1 MGMFETFSK
10 RQRKRERAGEPD
22 TYQYEALPEAFRVQ
36 VIHIWKTAIGP
47 FDEPGPYSTRPIPAS
62 NSYWSYVHNT
72 LAREKGVFTLGRSGR
87 DPFVRCQ
94 EYLLGADT
102 NGALDIIELTFRLID
117 RVVRNLE
124 PYVRDVSG
132 ITQDPDD
139 AIQELNHRFQE
150 HGIGY
155 QYGNGELI
163 RIDSQY
169 LHAEAVKPAIS
180 LLQEAGFRGPS
191 DEFLE
196 AHDHYRKGKHKEAI
210 AGALKAFE
218 SAMKAICDAR
228 KWPYSAN
235 ATAKPLIDVLLKNG
249 LIPTYLE
256 SHFAGLRAAMESG
269 LPTVRDK
276 TSSAHGQGAEP
287 VTIPGHMA
295 AYALH
300 LAAAN
305 IVFLVAAHKAIK

>member
-1 MGMFETFSK
+1 MGVFETFSK

-22 TYQYEALPEAFRVQ
+22 TYQYESLPQAFRVQ
-36 VIHIWKTAIGP
+36 VIHIWKTAIG
-47 FDEPGPYSTRPIPAS
+47 ESGSAKAHYWPYI
-62 NSYWSYVHNT
+62 HDT
-72 LAREKGVFTLGRSGR
+72 LARERGVFTLAGER
-87 DPFVRCQ
+87 DDHLRCMKF
-94 EYLLGADT
+94 LLETDT
-102 NGALDIIELTFRLID
+102 NGALDIIELSFLLID
-117 RVVRNLE
+117 RK
-124 PYVRDVSG
+124 VRDLDWLQRQELN
-132 ITQDPDD
+132 ITQSPDD

-155 QYGNGELI
+155 QYVSGEII

-169 LHAEAVKPAIS
+169 IHSEVVKPAIS

-191 DEFLE
+191 DEFLD
-196 AHDHYRKGKHKEAI
+196 AHEHYRKGNYKEAI

-218 SAMKAICDAR
+218 STMKAICDVR
-228 KWPYSAN
+228 KWPYSPS
-235 ATAKPLIDVLLKNG
+235 ATAKPLIDVLLKNT

-287 VTIPGHMA
+287 VTVPQHMA

-300 LAAAN
+300 LAAAD
-305 IVFLVAAHKAIK
+305 IVFLVKAHKAMK